1 MSQTFSQITLHLLS
15 GRIIDRVTEP
25 AMMNWLSEED
35 NFASIQNYLSKLNR
49 QVLMT
54 SDQEGAYLG
63 YLDINEKDSN
73 KAIRQSFNKMSVLLY
88 PLVLWLRLVR
98 GATDSSRPLQAG
110 DMIKLSD
117 LLASIESSK
126 QLELQLADIIA
137 KIGRQTKEAKKQ
149 LNSLIE
155 YLENEGYL
163 HSVSSTG
170 ALYKATAKWSLLY
183 DQLEYI
189 GKYQNLHN
197 HEAEYSRH
205 QDTYQNNFDLRSAA
219 SDEETATDLAINNS
233 EIESQH
239 GKF

>member
-54 SDQEGAYLG
+54 SDKEGAYLG

-73 KAIRQSFNKMSVLLY
+73 KAIRQSFNRMSVLLY

-155 YLENEGYL
+155 YLENGWC
-163 HSVSSTG
+163 S
-170 ALYKATAKWSLLY
+170 K
-183 DQLEYI
+183 
-189 GKYQNLHN
+189 KYAGIRRSHN
-197 HEAEYSRH
+197 
-205 QDTYQNNFDLRSAA
+205 
-219 SDEETATDLAINNS
+219 
-233 EIESQH
+233 
-239 GKF
+239 